1 MRRATIALTLGLLM
15 AGTGT
20 VAQDYVVSEG
30 RLSDT
35 DFYNLVSC
43 GAPPGK
49 PCRDPHIRWA
59 PEQARALA
67 VGIHPPDSGYPE
79 RLWRQLDHGLDLA
92 IGALNAVGAALH
104 IVRTDAGDGDIT
116 LHLVNAREGEAIYG
130 TGNDEMDGVIIGAGL
145 VHVRWNGD
153 MAITQGT
160 IALAADIPLSD
171 AYPVLLE
178 ELTQSLGL
186 LTDIKNPYYEDL
198 SVFSED
204 SNSVTKL
211 APQDRMALL
220 RHYPVAT
227 TQ

>member
-1 MRRATIALTLGLLM
+1 M
-15 AGTGT
+15 
-20 VAQDYVVSEG
+20 
-30 RLSDT
+30 
-35 DFYNLVSC
+35 
-43 GAPPGK
+43 
-49 PCRDPHIRWA
+49 
-59 PEQARALA
+59 
-67 VGIHPPDSGYPE
+67 
-79 RLWRQLDHGLDLA
+79 
-92 IGALNAVGAALH
+92 
-104 IVRTDAGDGDIT
+104 RTDAGDGDIT
-116 LHLVNAREGEAIYG
+116 LHLVNAREGEVIYG